1 MQNNDPS
8 KPTCRVVKR
17 QGQRGAR
24 IHPRG
29 CQVRAEVDLVP
40 AELQE
45 EARGRLYFPRDA
57 RYAGDFYKEYTKQG
71 KTKVF
76 IKKSGRNMDSMF
88 FVSVHAADGSDP
100 APNSPNW
107 VELMWDTGATYVTMS
122 SATADLIIGNLND
135 TKFSMRET
143 ANDHTKCLLI

>member
-40 AELQE
+40 AELRAEGIDDCCRRRAARAQQQQIDPWRPQE
-45 EARGRLYFPRDA
+45 QHRAQPLVLGVIF
-57 RYAGDFYKEYTKQG
+57 
-71 KTKVF
+71 
-76 IKKSGRNMDSMF
+76 
-88 FVSVHAADGSDP
+88 
-100 APNSPNW
+100 
-107 VELMWDTGATYVTMS
+107 
-122 SATADLIIGNLND
+122 
-135 TKFSMRET
+135 ET
-143 ANDHTKCLLI
+143 P

>member
-45 EARGRLYFPRDA
+45 EAGGRLYFPRDA
-57 RYAGDFYKEYTKQG
+57 RYAGDFYREYTKQG
-71 KTKVF
+71 KNKVF
-76 IKKSGRNMDSMF
+76 IKQSGRNMDSMF
-88 FVSVHAADGSDP
+88 FVFVHAADGSDLP
-100 APNSPNW
+100 
-107 VELMWDTGATYVTMS
+107 S
-122 SATADLIIGNLND
+122 SQLA
-135 TKFSMRET
+135 
-143 ANDHTKCLLI
+143 

>member
-40 AELQE
+40 AELRAE
-45 EARGRLYFPRDA
+45 GSPPAYFDRDERKVEGVLLMKSHCHMIYNA
-57 RYAGDFYKEYTKQG
+57 YAF
-71 KTKVF
+71 
-76 IKKSGRNMDSMF
+76 
-88 FVSVHAADGSDP
+88 
-100 APNSPNW
+100 
-107 VELMWDTGATYVTMS
+107 LLGAST
-122 SATADLIIGNLND
+122 
-135 TKFSMRET
+135 
-143 ANDHTKCLLI
+143 

>member
-40 AELQE
+40 AELRAE
-45 EARGRLYFPRDA
+45 GSPPAYFDRANRYEPMLLYR
-57 RYAGDFYKEYTKQG
+57 EYTKQG
-71 KTKVF
+71 KDKVF
-76 IKKSGRNMDSMF
+76 IKQSGRNMDSK
-88 FVSVHAADGSDP
+88 H
-100 APNSPNW
+100 
-107 VELMWDTGATYVTMS
+107 
-122 SATADLIIGNLND
+122 
-135 TKFSMRET
+135 
-143 ANDHTKCLLI
+143 

>member
-45 EARGRLYFPRDA
+45 EAGGRLYFPRDA
-57 RYAGDFYKEYTKQG
+57 RYAGDFYREYTKQG
-71 KTKVF
+71 KNKVF
-76 IKKSGRNMDSMF
+76 IKQSGRNMDSMF
-88 FVSVHAADGSDP
+88 FVSVETRTQDVTTKRST
-100 APNSPNW
+100 PNPLTQITIR
-107 VELMWDTGATYVTMS
+107 ERIHLR
-122 SATADLIIGNLND
+122 
-135 TKFSMRET
+135 FS
-143 ANDHTKCLLI
+143 